1 MITQLPST
9 TLKKWLLLISVFCFS
24 FNLLV
29 SIVCWVLIGLITLF
43 LKEHRSLMLQQFKN
57 EKYLWLLP
65 AFYGLHVLGV
75 LWSTN
80 YAQAGLDLQ
89 IKMTLLLLPIIL
101 SSFEIDSL
109 FINKVRRYFI
119 GGVLVSCIYLLA
131 IAFYSYFKTGKAT
144 VFFYS
149 ELSDSIMHPT
159 YFSLYLNAALLFVF
173 HEMILSSHR
182 RTIWMGA
189 AYMIVFFLMIVL
201 LSARTAE
208 ATAFLSLVVMIILYW
223 KKKGSY
229 RFIYPLLFVFA
240 VTITAQVLLLK
251 YSNRFSQVEVA
262 VKNVEP
268 VSISRSKST
277 SISTYNSTTGRMEI
291 WKETISIVPQYWLIG
306 TGTGDV
312 KDVLNTTYRENNF
325 SYGYE
330 KSLNTHNQYLQS
342 FLTLG
347 IIGLLL
353 FAFAILIPWL
363 IRSNYHPL
371 LLMLLFIFAL
381 NSLTESMLE
390 AQRGAIF
397 FALMISIFGRKIYS
411 TSKSS
416 H

>member
-24 FNLLV
+24 SNLMV
-29 SIVCWVLIGLITLF
+29 SIVCWVLIGLINLF

-75 LWSTN
+75 LWSKN

-101 SSFEIDSL
+101 SSFQIDAL
-109 FINKVRRYFI
+109 LLNKVRRYFI

-173 HEMILSSHR
+173 HEMLLSSHR

-189 AYMIVFFLMIVL
+189 AFMIVFFVMIVL

-208 ATAFLSLVVMIILYW
+208 ATAFISLLVMIVLYW
-223 KKKGSY
+223 KQKGSY

-240 VTITAQVLLLK
+240 VAIVSQVLLLK

-262 VKNVEP
+262 VKNTEP
-268 VSISRSKST
+268 VSASS
-277 SISTYNSTTGRMEI
+277 YNSTTGRIEI
-291 WKETISIVPQYWLIG
+291 WKETISILPQYWMIG

-312 KDVLNTTYRENNF
+312 KDVLNTTYHENNF

-342 FLTLG
+342 FLALG

-353 FAFAILIPWL
+353 FVLAISIPWFM
-363 IRSNYHPL
+363 RSNYHPL

-381 NSLTESMLE
+381 NCLTESMLE

-397 FALMISIFGRKIYS
+397 FALMISIFGRKIELN
-411 TSKSS
+411 SKSS
-416 H
+416 N

>member
-24 FNLLV
+24 SNLMV

-75 LWSTN
+75 LWSKN

-101 SSFEIDSL
+101 SSFQIDAL
-109 FINKVRRYFI
+109 LLNKVRRYFI

-173 HEMILSSHR
+173 HEMLLSSHR

-189 AYMIVFFLMIVL
+189 AFMIVFFVMIVL

-208 ATAFLSLVVMIILYW
+208 ATAFLSLLVMIVLYW
-223 KKKGSY
+223 KQKGSY

-240 VTITAQVLLLK
+240 VAIVSQVLLLK

-262 VKNVEP
+262 VKNTEP
-268 VSISRSKST
+268 VSASS
-277 SISTYNSTTGRMEI
+277 YNSTTGRIEI
-291 WKETISIVPQYWLIG
+291 WKETISILPQYWMIG

-312 KDVLNTTYRENNF
+312 KDVLNTTYHENNF

-342 FLTLG
+342 FLALG

-353 FAFAILIPWL
+353 FVLAISIPWFM
-363 IRSNYHPL
+363 RSNYHPL

-381 NSLTESMLE
+381 NCLTESMLE

-397 FALMISIFGRKIYS
+397 FALMISIFGRKIELN
-411 TSKSS
+411 SKSS
-416 H
+416 N

>member
-1 MITQLPST
+1 MITQLPSS

-24 FNLLV
+24 SNLMV

-43 LKEHRSLMLQQFKN
+43 LKEHRTLMLQQFKN

-65 AFYGLHVLGV
+65 VFYGLHVVGV

-80 YAQAGLDLQ
+80 YGQAGLDLQ

-101 SSFEIDSL
+101 SSFQIDAL
-109 FINKVRRYFI
+109 FMNKVRRYFI
-119 GGVLVSCIYLLA
+119 GGVLVSCIYLLS
-131 IAFYSYFKTGKAT
+131 IAFYSYFKTGKAI

-173 HEMILSSHR
+173 HEMLLSSHR

-189 AYMIVFFLMIVL
+189 AFMIVFFVMIVL

-208 ATAFLSLVVMIILYW
+208 ATAFISLFVMIVLYW
-223 KKKGSY
+223 KQKGSY
-229 RFIYPLLFVFA
+229 RFIYPLLFVFT
-240 VTITAQVLLLK
+240 VTIVAQVLLLK

-262 VKNVEP
+262 VNNTAP
-268 VSISRSKST
+268 VSSNS
-277 SISTYNSTTGRMEI
+277 YNSTTGRIEI
-291 WKETISIVPQYWLIG
+291 WKETISILPQFWLIG

-312 KDVLNTTYRENNF
+312 KDVLNTTYHDNNF

-347 IIGLLL
+347 IIGLVLL
-353 FAFAILIPWL
+353 VLSITIPWFMR
-363 IRSNYHPL
+363 INYHPL

-381 NSLTESMLE
+381 NCITESMLE

-397 FALMISIFGRKIYS
+397 FALMISIFGRKIN
-411 TSKSS
+411 TLA

>member
-24 FNLLV
+24 SNLMV

-43 LKEHRSLMLQQFKN
+43 LKEHRTLMLQQFKN

-65 AFYGLHVLGV
+65 VFYGLHVVGV

-89 IKMTLLLLPIIL
+89 IKLTFLLLPIIL
-101 SSFEIDSL
+101 SSFQIDDA
-109 FINKVRRYFI
+109 FINKIRRYFI

-131 IAFYSYFKTGKAT
+131 IAFNSYFHSRQLS

-149 ELSDSIMHPT
+149 ELSSHLMHPT
-159 YFSLYLNAALLFVF
+159 YFSLYLNAALIFVF
-173 HEMILSSHR
+173 HEMILSNHR

-189 AYMIVFFLMIVL
+189 AFMILFFSMIIL

-208 ATAFLSLVVMIILYW
+208 ATAFISILVMIVLYW

-240 VTITAQVLLLK
+240 VSASLQVLMLK
-251 YSNRFSQVEVA
+251 YSNRFTQVEVA
-262 VKNVEP
+262 VQHNEAP
-268 VSISRSKST
+268 TTASF
-277 SISTYNSTTGRMEI
+277 NSTTGRVEI
-291 WKETISIVPQYWLIG
+291 WKEAISLLPEYWLLG

-312 KDVLNTTYRENNF
+312 KDVLNQEYHKHDF
-325 SYGYE
+325 AYGYE
-330 KSLNTHNQYLQS
+330 KSLNAHNQYLQS
-342 FLTLG
+342 FLALG

-353 FAFAILIPWL
+353 FVLTIKIPW
-363 IRSNYHPL
+363 IMRNSYHPL
-371 LLMLLFIFAL
+371 LLMMLFIFAL
-381 NSLTESMLE
+381 NCLTESMLE

-397 FALMISIFGRKIYS
+397 FALIISLFGRKINPLAN
-411 TSKSS
+411 
-416 H
+416 

>member
-1 MITQLPST
+1 
-9 TLKKWLLLISVFCFS
+9 
-24 FNLLV
+24 
-29 SIVCWVLIGLITLF
+29 
-43 LKEHRSLMLQQFKN
+43 
-57 EKYLWLLP
+57 
-65 AFYGLHVLGV
+65 
-75 LWSTN
+75 
-80 YAQAGLDLQ
+80 LDLQ

-101 SSFEIDSL
+101 SSFQIDAL
-109 FINKVRRYFI
+109 FMNKVRRYFI
-119 GGVLVSCIYLLA
+119 GGVLVSSIYLLS

-173 HEMILSSHR
+173 HEMLLSSHR

-189 AYMIVFFLMIVL
+189 AFMIVFLVMIVL

-208 ATAFLSLVVMIILYW
+208 ATAFISLLVMIVLYW
-223 KKKGSY
+223 KQKGSY
-229 RFIYPLLFVFA
+229 RFIYPLL
-240 VTITAQVLLLK
+240 L

-262 VKNVEP
+262 VKNTEP
-268 VSISRSKST
+268 VIASS
-277 SISTYNSTTGRMEI
+277 YNSTTGRIEI
-291 WKETISIVPQYWLIG
+291 WKETISILPQYWMIG

-312 KDVLNTTYRENNF
+312 KDILNTTYHENNF

-353 FAFAILIPWL
+353 FVLAIAIPWFM
-363 IRSNYHPL
+363 RNNYHPL

-381 NSLTESMLE
+381 NCLTESMLE

-397 FALMISIFGRKIYS
+397 FALMISIFGRKIELN
-411 TSKSS
+411 SKSS
-416 H
+416 N

>member
-29 SIVCWVLIGLITLF
+29 SIVCWVLIGLISLL
-43 LKEHRSLMLQQFKN
+43 LKEHRSLMLQQFKS
-57 EKYLWLLP
+57 EKYLWILP

-101 SSFEIDSL
+101 SSFEIDNL
-109 FINKVRRYFI
+109 FINKIRRYFI

-149 ELSDSIMHPT
+149 ELSDSLMHPT

-189 AYMIVFFLMIVL
+189 AFMIVFFVMIVL

-208 ATAFLSLVVMIILYW
+208 ATAFISLLVMIVLYW
-223 KKKGSY
+223 KQKGSY

-240 VTITAQVLLLK
+240 VTISAQVLLLK

-262 VKNVEP
+262 VKNTAP
-268 VSISRSKST
+268 VSET
-277 SISTYNSTTGRMEI
+277 SYNSTTGRMEI
-291 WKETISIVPQYWLIG
+291 WKETISILPQYWLIG

-312 KDVLNTTYRENNF
+312 KDVLNTTYHEHHF
-325 SYGYE
+325 AYGYE

-353 FAFAILIPWL
+353 FVLAIKVPWL
-363 IRSNYHPL
+363 MRNSYHPL

-397 FALMISIFGRKIYS
+397 FALMISIFGRKFHS
-411 TSKSS
+411 TSKLS

>member
-9 TLKKWLLLISVFCFS
+9 NLKKWLLLISVFCFS
-24 FNLLV
+24 SNLMV
-29 SIVCWVLIGLITLF
+29 SIVCWVLIGLTTLF

-101 SSFEIDSL
+101 SSFQIDAL
-109 FINKVRRYFI
+109 FMNKVRRYFI
-119 GGVLVSCIYLLA
+119 GGVLVSSIYLLA
-131 IAFYSYFKTGKAT
+131 IAFYSYFTTGKVT

-173 HEMILSSHR
+173 HEMLLSSHR

-189 AYMIVFFLMIVL
+189 AFMIVFFVMIVL

-208 ATAFLSLVVMIILYW
+208 ATAFISLLVMIVLYW
-223 KKKGSY
+223 KQKGSY

-240 VTITAQVLLLK
+240 VTTVSQVLLLK

-262 VKNVEP
+262 VKNTEP
-268 VSISRSKST
+268 VIASS
-277 SISTYNSTTGRMEI
+277 YNSTTGRIEI
-291 WKETISIVPQYWLIG
+291 WKETISILPQYWMIG

-312 KDVLNTTYRENNF
+312 KDVLNTTYHENNF

-342 FLTLG
+342 FLALG

-353 FAFAILIPWL
+353 FVLAILIPWL
-363 IRSNYHPL
+363 MRSNYHPL

-381 NSLTESMLE
+381 NCLTESMLE

-397 FALMISIFGRKIYS
+397 FALMISIFGRKIELN
-411 TSKSS
+411 SKSS
-416 H
+416 N